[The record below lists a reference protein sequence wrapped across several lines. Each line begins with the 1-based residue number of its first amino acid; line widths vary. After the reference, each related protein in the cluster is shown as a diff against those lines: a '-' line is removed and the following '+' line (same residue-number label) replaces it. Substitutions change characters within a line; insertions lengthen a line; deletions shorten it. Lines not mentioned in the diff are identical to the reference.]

1 MGKLRKGLEKG
12 REGEGKE
19 RGKKGMWVASSPK
32 IIAMCFV
39 FLVDVNHTGSRGL
52 PRPFPLGDE
61 GLAAALCQ
69 TPLECVQGW
78 VYASLIEVFW
88 RR

>member
-39 FLVDVNHTGSRGL
+39 FLVDVNHTGASAAFSAGGRRTCSGSLSDATRVCTGL
-52 PRPFPLGDE
+52 
-61 GLAAALCQ
+61 GLCI
-69 TPLECVQGW
+69 VD
-78 VYASLIEVFW
+78 
-88 RR
+88 